1 MLWSGLHIMFLVN
14 IYETVVCC
22 SHYWGSGTIITIWCV
37 IYFYNAEDLS
47 PYPPGCLGEKGQVSG
62 VAHHQSFYWKL
73 SDVKKRQTQC
83 MLLIRLKYLIQWDLN
98 CKEVQSTKP
107 NSVNRQSWNVKVE
120 VERWKIWRESRDM
133 EYFVLHPSQFHFSQS
148 ISFMGSVD
156 SLLEIAA
163 IRYNSDLFS
172 CSQSKTGRGL
182 VVVFIYSILSILGLN
197 T

>member
-1 MLWSGLHIMFLVN
+1 MVKWFWKG
-14 IYETVVCC
+14 VVVYLLA
-22 SHYWGSGTIITIWCV
+22 SLTTSLLTILILAGTLFFGNV
-37 IYFYNAEDLS
+37 FDKS
-47 PYPPGCLGEKGQVSG
+47 VLG
-62 VAHHQSFYWKL
+62 F
-73 SDVKKRQTQC
+73 D
-83 MLLIRLKYLIQWDLN
+83 QWDLN

-120 VERWKIWRESRDM
+120 VERWEIWRESWDM

-172 CSQSKTGRGL
+172 CSQSKTGHGY
-182 VVVFIYSILSILGLN
+182 VVLFIYYILEYLN
-197 T
+197 KPNYEDVHACEFYAAIPDNFLLLPTRLL

>member
-1 MLWSGLHIMFLVN
+1 M
-14 IYETVVCC
+14 
-22 SHYWGSGTIITIWCV
+22 
-37 IYFYNAEDLS
+37 
-47 PYPPGCLGEKGQVSG
+47 
-62 VAHHQSFYWKL
+62 
-73 SDVKKRQTQC
+73 
-83 MLLIRLKYLIQWDLN
+83 
-98 CKEVQSTKP
+98 QSTKP

-182 VVVFIYSILSILGLN
+182 VVVFIYSISSILGKNVKIRNLESHWELDVSHCQAQWESFGKLSSEIKKN
-197 T
+197 WNDKSNVVRRCGPGGEQIWKIFQFDS